1 MGIDSISPSIQEG
14 HLVKEESGERHEAHQ
29 KHEGHNRKF
38 TPLSISFGNLP
49 GALIF
54 SDRKSKVFFLKT
66 VCSISI
72 NIWRSHSLNGRLYS

>member
-14 HLVKEESGERHEAHQ
+14 HLVKEESRERHEAHQ

-38 TPLSISFGNLP
+38 TPLSVSIGNLP
-49 GALIF
+49 VVLIL
-54 SDRKSKVFFLKT
+54 SDRTSNVFFLKT

-72 NIWRSHSLNGRLYS
+72 SIWRFTRSKW